1 MITAGFLVMA
11 VLVMTLVVLEARPR
25 SGAGYGVVKIVASL
39 WFCVVGVVVIDD
51 IVGAPAAR
59 PLFLAALGFSFV
71 GDVLL
76 IPKGRK
82 RTFLAGILAFL
93 LAHVFYV
100 PAFASRG
107 LDVAVFLVVAA
118 ILIVPAIAVLRWL
131 RPHVQGAMWTAVV
144 VYVLVICTML
154 AAASGAV
161 ASGLSASGGVS
172 PALLFGALAFWC
184 SDIFVAR
191 QRFVSPGV
199 VNRVIGLPL
208 YFFAQLGLI
217 AGFAP

>member
-11 VLVMTLVVLEARPR
+11 VLVMVLVVLETRPR
-25 SGAGYGVVKIVASL
+25 SGPGYGIAKVVASL
-39 WFCVVGVVVIDD
+39 WFCVVGALAVDD
-51 IVGAPAAR
+51 IAGAPAAR
-59 PLFLAALGFSFV
+59 PLFLAALAFSFV

-76 IPKGRK
+76 IPKGSK
-82 RTFLAGILAFL
+82 TIFLAGILAFL
-93 LAHVFYV
+93 LAHVLYV

-107 LDVAVFLVVAA
+107 LDVTVFLVVAA
-118 ILIVPAIAVLRWL
+118 VLIAPAIIVLRWL
-131 RPHVQGAMWTAVV
+131 RPHVRGAMWTAVV

-154 AAASGAV
+154 ATASGAV
-161 ASGLSASGGVS
+161 AAGLSMNDGVT
-172 PALLFGALAFWC
+172 PALLFGAIAFWC
-184 SDIFVAR
+184 SDVFVAR

-217 AGFAP
+217 AGFA